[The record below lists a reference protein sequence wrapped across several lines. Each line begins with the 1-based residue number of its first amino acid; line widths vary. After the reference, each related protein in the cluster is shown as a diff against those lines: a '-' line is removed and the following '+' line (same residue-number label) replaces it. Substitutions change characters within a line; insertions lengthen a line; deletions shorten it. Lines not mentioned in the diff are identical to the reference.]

1 MSKLLDSMRSLVDNN
16 SSFSS
21 KSFALLISTITGGL
35 IVLCICYV
43 LIYDVMTNGFI
54 KTDLADLGVFLLF
67 VGMYIAGSGIP
78 KTIAGRFDKFHPT
91 SIQEDDNKDESSD
104 SESKEG

>member
-1 MSKLLDSMRSLVDNN
+1 MGRISRSMRSLIDNR
-16 SSFSS
+16 SSLSS

-35 IVLCICYV
+35 IVICICYA
-43 LIYDVMTNGFI
+43 LIYDVMTNGYI
-54 KTDLADLGVFLLF
+54 KTDLADLGIFLLF

-91 SIQEDDNKDESSD
+91 STQEDEEG
-104 SESKEG
+104 ESKEEE